1 MNKILCPI
9 DFSASSLNALEFA
22 ARIGEKHHADLTLL
36 YVFTEEE
43 LNSMLERSDEYVT
56 YDSWKR
62 KVESNFQG
70 LIDEVKATS
79 VKKGLVDC
87 KYILKQGGLTKS
99 IKEAVEEGGFN
110 LIVMGTKG
118 VSDITEKYVGS
129 NTVQVIEKSDCP
141 VLCVPEKA
149 SYKKFTKIVYAT
161 DYQEEDK
168 NAISQLLVFATP
180 FKAHINI
187 LHVSHNNKLFE
198 KAVYED
204 YKNEILT
211 YINYDDISFTIQ
223 VYEDRVN
230 IGIDQYMVK
239 EDAELLV
246 LLTKEKNFFEKLFTK
261 SLTESMSYF
270 VDYPLLVYKVSD

>member
-9 DFSASSLNALEFA
+9 DFSNSSLNALEYA

-43 LNSMLERSDEYVT
+43 LNILLEKNEESIT
-56 YDSWKR
+56 YDSWKE
-62 KVESNFQG
+62 KVEANFEG
-70 LIDEVKATS
+70 LISEVKSTS
-79 VKKGLVDC
+79 LKKGLLDC
-87 KYILKQGGLTKS
+87 KYLLKQGDLIKS
-99 IKEAVEEGGFN
+99 IKETVSEGGFN

-118 VSDITEKYVGS
+118 VSDITETYVGS

-149 SYKKFTKIVYAT
+149 SYKKFRKIIYAT

-168 NAISQLLVFATP
+168 KAISQLLAFATP
-180 FKAHINI
+180 FQAHVNI
-187 LHVSHNNKLFE
+187 LHVSHSNKLFE

-211 YINYDDISFTIQ
+211 YINYDDVSFSIQ
-223 VYEDRVN
+223 VYEDEIN
-230 IGIDQYMVK
+230 IGIDQYMIR

-246 LLTKEKNFFEKLFTK
+246 LLTKEKNFFEKLFTR
-261 SLTESMSYF
+261 SLSESMSYF
-270 VDYPLLVYKVSD
+270 VDYPLLIYKVSD